1 MIVPSIKGAATLNM
15 GLFALIAPLL
25 YPKLPGFQPVS
36 HGTLSIEI
44 ARIGSNDQPII
55 LFIGPKRYFL
65 VLIDKLTS
73 N

>member
-25 YPKLPGFQPVS
+25 YQKLPGFQPVS

-55 LFIGPKRYFL
+55 TYYPLYWTEAILSGFDR
-65 VLIDKLTS
+65 
-73 N
+73 